1 MNSAFDLHNDAFV
14 CDMTFP
20 WSNFGR
26 RDLAIASLQRMHSN
40 GMNFVSLTV
49 GMDWDD
55 TASAMLNIAKERNF
69 LRNNQDSYVLVE
81 TIEDIYRAKT
91 EDKLAI
97 GLHFQGTNPLGYNVE
112 LVEAYYRL
120 GIRHMLLCY
129 NLKNPVGDGCQ
140 EITDSGLSRFGYDV
154 IREMNSVGMLVDVS
168 HTGYRTS
175 MDALEAS
182 EKPVIISHSN
192 PSGLFEHSRNV
203 PDDMILACAKTGG
216 VVGMVGFA
224 SVVSEEKE
232 LKTEGLVNHIEYC
245 IDLVGDQHVGLGLD
259 YVYDQEF
266 DSRSV
271 WSPHYS
277 GRPISV
283 FEPEQL
289 PILTEVLLKRG
300 YAETTVRGIL
310 GENWIRV
317 AGEVWK

>member
-55 TASAMLNIAKERNF
+55 IASTILNIAKERNF

-81 TIEDIYRAKT
+81 TVEDIYRAKT

-129 NLKNPVGDGCQ
+129 LSLIHISEPTRLLSI
-140 EITDSGLSRFGYDV
+140 EIAV
-154 IREMNSVGMLVDVS
+154 
-168 HTGYRTS
+168 
-175 MDALEAS
+175 
-182 EKPVIISHSN
+182 
-192 PSGLFEHSRNV
+192 
-203 PDDMILACAKTGG
+203 C
-216 VVGMVGFA
+216 
-224 SVVSEEKE
+224 
-232 LKTEGLVNHIEYC
+232 
-245 IDLVGDQHVGLGLD
+245 
-259 YVYDQEF
+259 
-266 DSRSV
+266 
-271 WSPHYS
+271 
-277 GRPISV
+277 
-283 FEPEQL
+283 
-289 PILTEVLLKRG
+289 
-300 YAETTVRGIL
+300 
-310 GENWIRV
+310 
-317 AGEVWK
+317 

>member
-1 MNSAFDLHNDAFV
+1 MNPALDFHQDAFV

-26 RDLAIASLQRMHSN
+26 RDLAIAALQRMHAN

-55 TASAMLNIAKERNF
+55 TASAMLAIAKERDF
-69 LRNNQDSYVLVE
+69 LKNNPEHYVLVE
-81 TIEDIYRAKT
+81 TVDDIYRAKT
-91 EDKLAI
+91 ENKLAI
-97 GLHFQGTNPLGYNVE
+97 GLHFQGTNPLGYSVE
-112 LVEAYYRL
+112 LVEVYYRL

-140 EITDSGLSRFGYDV
+140 EITDGGLSRFGYDV
-154 IREMNSVGMLVDVS
+154 IRKMNSVGMLVDVS

-182 EKPVIISHSN
+182 QKPVIISHSN
-192 PSGLFEHSRNV
+192 PAGLFEHSRNV
-203 PDDMILACAKTGG
+203 PDDMIMACAGTGG
-216 VVGMVGFA
+216 VVGVVGFA
-224 SVVSEEKE
+224 SVISGEKE
-232 LKTEGLVNHIEYC
+232 LKTEGLVDHIEYC

-283 FEPEQL
+283 FEPENL
-289 PILTEVLLKRG
+289 PMLTEVMLKRG
-300 YAETTVRGIL
+300 HAETTVRAVL
-310 GENWIRV
+310 GENWLRV
-317 AGEVWK
+317 AREVWK

>member
-1 MNSAFDLHNDAFV
+1 
-14 CDMTFP
+14 
-20 WSNFGR
+20 
-26 RDLAIASLQRMHSN
+26 
-40 GMNFVSLTV
+40 
-49 GMDWDD
+49 
-55 TASAMLNIAKERNF
+55 
-69 LRNNQDSYVLVE
+69 
-81 TIEDIYRAKT
+81 
-91 EDKLAI
+91 
-97 GLHFQGTNPLGYNVE
+97 
-112 LVEAYYRL
+112 
-120 GIRHMLLCY
+120 
-129 NLKNPVGDGCQ
+129 
-140 EITDSGLSRFGYDV
+140 
-154 IREMNSVGMLVDVS
+154 MLVDVS

-203 PDDMILACAKTGG
+203 PDDMILACA
-216 VVGMVGFA
+216 
-224 SVVSEEKE
+224 
-232 LKTEGLVNHIEYC
+232 KTEGLVNHIEYC

-283 FEPEQL
+283 FEPEKL
-289 PILTEVLLKRG
+289 PILTEVMLKRG
-300 YAETTVRGIL
+300 YSEKTVRGIL